1 MTIIDALN
9 DIWTTILDVTALF
22 IIPDWNSVV
31 GMLPVLV
38 LVGVVGPFLTFTMLG
53 SVIYMVRKPRV
64 KVVFEEGPRVAEVG
78 EDGQPI
84 FPSGLPHCRRHALI
98 YQSGTVRCEQ
108 DGELLAVVCPM
119 CGLGRDA
126 EIDTCTNCGLVLQV
140 KTRAIAIR
148 TSGPR
153 PGGAAAA

>member
-64 KVVFEEGPRVAEVG
+64 KVQFEEGPRVAEVG

-84 FPSGLPHCRRHALI
+84 FPPGLPHCRRHALI

>member
-1 MTIIDALN
+1 VTIIDALN

-64 KVVFEEGPRVAEVG
+64 KVQFEEGPRVAEVG

-84 FPSGLPHCRRHALI
+84 FPPGLPHCRRHALI

>member
-1 MTIIDALN
+1 VTIIDALN

-22 IIPDWNSVV
+22 VIPDWNALVAL
-31 GMLPVLV
+31 LPVFV

-53 SVIYMVRKPRV
+53 SLVYIARKPRV
-64 KVVFEEGPRVAEVG
+64 KVQFEEGPRVAEIG
-78 EDGQPI
+78 EGDRPV
-84 FPSGLPHCRRHALI
+84 FPPGLPHCRRHSLI
-98 YQSGTVRCEQ
+98 YPSGTVRCEQ
-108 DGELLAVVCPM
+108 DGELLAVTCPM

-126 EIDTCTNCGLVLQV
+126 EIDTCTNCGLVLDV
-140 KTRAIAIR
+140 KSRAIAIR

>member
-1 MTIIDALN
+1 VTIIDALN

-64 KVVFEEGPRVAEVG
+64 KVEFEEGPRVAEVG

-84 FPSGLPHCRRHALI
+84 FPPGLPHCRRHALI

>member
-9 DIWTTILDVTALF
+9 EIWTTILNVTALF
-22 IIPDWNSVV
+22 VIPDWNALV
-31 GMLPVLV
+31 GLLPVFILI
-38 LVGVVGPFLTFTMLG
+38 GVVGPFITFTMLG

-64 KVVFEEGPRVAEVG
+64 KVQFEEGPRVAELG
-78 EDGQPI
+78 NDGRPI
-84 FPSGLPHCRRHALI
+84 FPPGLPHCRRHALI
-98 YQSGTVRCEQ
+98 YPSGTVRCEQ
-108 DGELLAVVCPM
+108 DRELLAVTCPM

-126 EIDTCTNCGLVLQV
+126 EIDTCTNCGLVLNV
-140 KTRAIAIR
+140 KSRAIAIR

>member
-1 MTIIDALN
+1 VTIIDALN

-64 KVVFEEGPRVAEVG
+64 KVQFEEGPRVAEVG

-84 FPSGLPHCRRHALI
+84 FPRGLPHCRRHALI